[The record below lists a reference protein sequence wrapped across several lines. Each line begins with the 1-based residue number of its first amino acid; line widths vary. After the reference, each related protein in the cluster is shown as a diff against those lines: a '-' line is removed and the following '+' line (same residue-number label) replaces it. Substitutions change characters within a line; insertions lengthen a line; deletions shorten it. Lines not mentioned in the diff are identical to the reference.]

1 MILNRLGD
9 YLLYKNLSFNK
20 FEKSLS
26 VSHGSISNAFKR
38 QKNIGSNVIENILN
52 TYPEISAEW
61 LLRGTGEMLNS
72 NDLTTFTK
80 RDLLDKEL
88 NDKLIQQVTQFFNFK
103 NRNELQEFLN
113 RSTNS
118 DMTHPLEQM
127 ILKVWENKYGQELKT
142 IKLQLMTLFTS
153 QLDYQMKSDK
163 RNSESKTG

>member
-20 FEKSLS
+20 FEKSLG

-52 TYPEISAEW
+52 KYPEISAEW

-72 NDLTTFTK
+72 NDQTNFTK

-88 NDKLIQQVTQFFNFK
+88 NDELIQQVVQFFNFK

-113 RSTNS
+113 QSTNLG
-118 DMTHPLEQM
+118 MTSPLEQM
-127 ILKVWENKYGQELKT
+127 ILRVWENKYGQELKT

-153 QLDYQMKSDK
+153 QLDYEMKTDK
-163 RNSESKTG
+163 RNSDAKTG

>member
-26 VSHGSISNAFKR
+26 VSHGSISNACKR

-72 NDLTTFTK
+72 DDQTNFTK

-88 NDKLIQQVTQFFNFK
+88 NDELIQQAAQFFNFK

-113 RSTNS
+113 QSTNS
-118 DMTHPLEQM
+118 DMTSPLEQM
-127 ILKVWENKYGQELKT
+127 ILQVWENKYGQELKT

-153 QLDYQMKSDK
+153 QLDYEMKSDK
-163 RNSESKTG
+163 RNSDSKTG

>member
-20 FEKSLS
+20 FEKSLG

-52 TYPEISAEW
+52 KYPEINAEW

-72 NDLTTFTK
+72 NDQTNFTK

-88 NDKLIQQVTQFFNFK
+88 NDELIQQAAKFFNFK

-113 RSTNS
+113 HSTNPGMS
-118 DMTHPLEQM
+118 SPLEQM
-127 ILKVWENKYGQELKT
+127 ILRVWENKYGQELKT

-153 QLDYQMKSDK
+153 QLDYEMKSDK
-163 RNSESKTG
+163 RNSDSKTG

>member
-20 FEKSLS
+20 FEKSLG

-52 TYPEISAEW
+52 KYPEISAEW

-72 NDLTTFTK
+72 NDQTNFTK

-88 NDKLIQQVTQFFNFK
+88 NDELIQQVVQFFNFK
-103 NRNELQEFLN
+103 NRNELQEFLKQF
-113 RSTNS
+113 TNLG
-118 DMTHPLEQM
+118 MTSPLEQM
-127 ILKVWENKYGQELKT
+127 ILRVWENKYGQELKT

-153 QLDYQMKSDK
+153 QLDYEMKTDK
-163 RNSESKTG
+163 RNFDSKTG